1 MKEPTKDPVLVA
13 TDGGRSAANALEFAA
28 SYATREEV
36 PVEVV
41 SVVEPLSDLPMPLPH
56 REELEHAHARGV
68 ADRVSQHVRDSVGAV
83 SWAIHVRLGRP
94 APAICTTA
102 RERNARLVVLGM
114 DPKKTDGNA
123 TAVELLHLA
132 EKPVLVAHSGTLPR
146 QAVVGVDFR
155 TSSLRAAEEALGLV
169 RSGGTLH
176 LVHVQ
181 PSLDFPAASVWGWG
195 SCYDCAVDDAF
206 DELTEMLLDRGAG
219 HVHRHRRSGDPAE
232 ELMAAADELE
242 ADLLAIGS
250 DGYICNGRV
259 VVGRV
264 ARRVLARSTVPV
276 IATPVITSMEGPF
289 ADLEPHSAGAVQPMA
304 VG

>member
-1 MKEPTKDPVLVA
+1 MDGSVKDPVLVA
-13 TDGGRSAANALEFAA
+13 TDGGRSAASALEFAA
-28 SYATREEV
+28 SYAAREGV
-36 PVEVV
+36 AVEVV

-68 ADRVSQHVRDSVGAV
+68 AARVRQHVRDSVGAV
-83 SWAIHVRLGRP
+83 SWPVHVRLGRP

-102 RERNARLVVLGM
+102 RERKARLVILGM
-114 DPKKTDGNA
+114 DPKKADGNA

-132 EKPVLVAHSGTLPR
+132 ERPVLVAHSGTLPDK
-146 QAVVGVDFR
+146 AVVGIDFR
-155 TSSLRAAEEALGLV
+155 PSSLRAAEEALRLV
-169 RSGGTLH
+169 RAGGTLH

-195 SCYDCAVDDAF
+195 TCYDGAVADAF
-206 DELTEMLLDRGAG
+206 DALAESLLEKGAG
-219 HVHRHRRSGDPAE
+219 EVCRHCGSGDPAE
-232 ELMAAADELE
+232 ELMKAAEELE
-242 ADLLAIGS
+242 AHLLAIGS

-264 ARRVLARSTVPV
+264 ARRILARADVPV
-276 IATPVITSMEGPF
+276 LATPVVTSMEGPF
-289 ADLEPHSAGAVQPMA
+289 AGLDVEGAATARQLV